1 MSESRDVSELIDLP
15 LFRRGKV
22 RDTYDL
28 GDRLLMVASD
38 RLSAFDVILPTPIPG
53 KGVVLT
59 QLSRFWFELSRHIV
73 PNHITPTPISEVI
86 PGIPADS
93 DLSLRSLIVRK
104 AERIDIECVVRG
116 YLAGSGWSEYR
127 QLGTLASET
136 LPSGLSQCERLD
148 QPRFTPA
155 LKNDDGHDENVSI
168 ASVDD
173 VLGAE
178 LRRLIQST
186 SLALYEFAAESAATR
201 GLILA
206 DTKFEFGF
214 IDGELTLIDEV
225 FTPDSSRF
233 WDAAT
238 YEPGRDQASFDKQF
252 VRDWLLASGW
262 NREPPGPTLPPEIV
276 TGTIGRYITAFER
289 LTGTTL
295 EATGAAQGRTRDEL
309 PGN

>member
-1 MSESRDVSELIDLP
+1 MNESGDVADLIDLP

-59 QLSRFWFELSRHIV
+59 HLSRFWFNLTRHIV
-73 PNHITPTPISEVI
+73 PNHFTPTPIRDVI
-86 PGIPADS
+86 PGIAADS
-93 DLSLRSLIVRK
+93 DLSGRSMIVRK

-116 YLAGSGWSEYR
+116 FLAGSGWAEYR
-127 QLGTLASET
+127 QSGTLAGET
-136 LPSGLSQCERLD
+136 LPTGLSQGDRLD

-155 LKNDDGHDENVSI
+155 LKNDDGHDENVSVVT
-168 ASVDD
+168 VDSL
-173 VLGAE
+173 LGAD
-178 LRRLIQST
+178 LRRRIEAT
-186 SLALYEFAAESAATR
+186 SLALYEFAAETAAAR

-206 DTKFEFGF
+206 DTKFEYGF
-214 IDGELTLIDEV
+214 VDGELTLIDEV

-252 VRDWLLASGW
+252 VRDWLMVSGW
-262 NREPPGPTLPPEIV
+262 NREPPGPILPPEIV
-276 TGTIGRYITAFER
+276 AGTIDRYRVAFER
-289 LTGTTL
+289 LTGTAL
-295 EATGAAQGRTRDEL
+295 KAASTE
-309 PGN
+309 